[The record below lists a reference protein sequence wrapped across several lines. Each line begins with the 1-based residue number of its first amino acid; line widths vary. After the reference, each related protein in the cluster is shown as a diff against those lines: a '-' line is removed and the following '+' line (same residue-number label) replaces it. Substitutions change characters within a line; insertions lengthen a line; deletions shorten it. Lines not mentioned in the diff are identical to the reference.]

1 MSILQAQAGL
11 RAHLL
16 ALCPGFVTSQIER
29 ALTDA
34 ENDGFLISFTEN
46 GMTDPTPDGQRI
58 EDAAA
63 RTAKADFMRVLDGY
77 LAVSAGFDP
86 LGPYLDEAAHAGNE
100 YKGAYSASAQ
110 DVLERLV
117 DAHAEWLRYKN
128 EPAATESVKDGLRFL
143 LKAPLE
149 FADANSAEFLTPQ
162 EQARFSIIL
171 TKLRQQA
178 AL

>member
-1 MSILQAQAGL
+1 MSILPAQVGL

-16 ALCPGFVTSQIER
+16 ALCPGFVASQVER
-29 ALTDA
+29 TLADA

-46 GMTDPTPDGQRI
+46 GMTDPTPNGQTI
-58 EDAAA
+58 EDEAA
-63 RTAKADFMRVLDGY
+63 RTATMDFMRVLDGY
-77 LAVSAGFDP
+77 LAAVAAFDP

-100 YKGAYSASAQ
+100 YKGASSTSAQ

-117 DAHAEWLRYKN
+117 DAHAEWLRAKN
-128 EPAATESVKDGLRFL
+128 GSTATETVKDSLRFL
-143 LKAPLE
+143 LTAPLE

-162 EQARFSIIL
+162 EQACFNVIL